1 MENWEMAAMRFSES
15 IFGSEKVILERDNL
29 IQNGIWAD
37 CTKAGATFY
46 FTSPLEKDGSFGI
59 I

>member
-46 FTSPLEKDGSFGI
+46 LLRRLKKMVVLV
-59 I
+59 

>member
-15 IFGSEKVILERDNL
+15 IFGSEKVILERDKL

-46 FTSPLEKDGSFGI
+46 LLRRLKKMVVLV
-59 I
+59 